1 MKGVELF
8 DWGAAFGFVMI
19 GALLACEARETA
31 KTGYEYKSKACLE
44 AYDDAPHRQACV
56 DFVRAQYDEAGAP
69 PAAKDGGHE

>member
-1 MKGVELF
+1 MSR
-8 DWGAAFGFVMI
+8 APFVAI
-19 GALLACEARETA
+19 FFVLACSARETA

-69 PAAKDGGHE
+69 PAAKDAAHE